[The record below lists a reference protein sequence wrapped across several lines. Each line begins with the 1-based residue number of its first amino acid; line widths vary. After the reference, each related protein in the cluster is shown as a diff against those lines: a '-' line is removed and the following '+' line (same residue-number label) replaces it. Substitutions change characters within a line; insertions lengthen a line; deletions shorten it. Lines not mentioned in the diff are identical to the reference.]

1 MNEVINIKIQK
12 AVEDLDRIKKRKS
25 GEPSKSSPL
34 FYLLVIAYVLCKQS
48 INLLVRHY
56 LNIILI
62 SKRIETL
69 TITHI

>member
-34 FYLLVIAYVLCKQS
+34 FYLLVIAYVLYKQS
-48 INLLVRHY
+48 INLLIRHY
-56 LNIILI
+56 LNIGLI
-62 SKRIETL
+62 SKRIETI
-69 TITHI
+69 TITRI